1 MRFSLTALIR
11 LIAFA
16 LLGTSAVA
24 VWLSRELPSPPRF
37 RSVTAP
43 RYYGVNGSIFRPPL
57 PENFLLDTRTGKLT
71 EATIEGKGS
80 LEYVSCSPWT
90 DERGE
95 FELVGRLTTRTG
107 RGRFALCEGAE
118 LIRFST
124 SDAGARER
132 VELDPVVS
140 GRPCWLP
147 RLPSRVIVPAGDG
160 LLYVRNFGTDGGGAD
175 EPSHPVRWS
184 CRPPG
189 VGEPI
194 ISDPIWAAVPSLGE
208 RLLITLCERR
218 SNASGVTYMRS
229 KLWWIKLDETRT
241 SIVEAGRLTVPAV
254 GVGVGGGEGPGS
266 VVADE
271 DEEERMPNLAIGAD
285 KRVVLAYLS
294 RHKGENGWRVMVAPV
309 ETDRALGRPVAR
321 LSESRQVRRD
331 CAVVTPAFSPD
342 GRWVY
347 SFAREVTGG
356 PVPER
361 FSVSEALARDV
372 ADTPSVAL
380 SPKGPSKPF

>member
-1 MRFSLTALIR
+1 MRFSLIALVR

-16 LLGTSAVA
+16 VLGTSAVA

-57 PENFLLDTRTGKLT
+57 AENFLLDARTGKLS

-95 FELVGRLTTRTG
+95 FELMGRLTTRTG
-107 RGRFALCEGAE
+107 RGRHALCDGAE

-124 SDAGARER
+124 SDTGARER
-132 VELDPVVS
+132 VELGPVVS

-147 RLPSRVIVPAGDG
+147 GLPSKVIVPAGDG
-160 LLYVRNFGTDGGGAD
+160 LLYVRNFGTDGDGAD
-175 EPSHPVRWS
+175 EPLHPVRWS

-189 VGEPI
+189 GGEPLL
-194 ISDPIWAAVPSLGE
+194 SDPIWTAVPSLGE

-218 SNASGVTYMRS
+218 SDASGVTYLRS
-229 KLWWIKLDETRT
+229 KLWWIKLDETKT
-241 SIVEAGRLTVPAV
+241 SVVEAGRLTVPAV
-254 GVGVGGGEGPGS
+254 DGRGGEGSGPVS
-266 VVADE
+266 VDE
-271 DEEERMPNLAIGAD
+271 DEERMPNLAIGAD
-285 KRVVLAYLS
+285 RRPVLAYLS
-294 RHKGENGWRVMVAPV
+294 RHKGENGWRVMIAPV
-309 ETDRALGRPVAR
+309 ETDGATGPPVAR
-321 LSESRQVRRD
+321 LSESRQIRRD

-347 SFAREVTGG
+347 SFARETTGG
-356 PVPER
+356 PVVER
-361 FSVSEALARDV
+361 FSVSEALARQRQA
-372 ADTPSVAL
+372 ADTPSVTLAR
-380 SPKGPSKPF
+380 KGPSKPF